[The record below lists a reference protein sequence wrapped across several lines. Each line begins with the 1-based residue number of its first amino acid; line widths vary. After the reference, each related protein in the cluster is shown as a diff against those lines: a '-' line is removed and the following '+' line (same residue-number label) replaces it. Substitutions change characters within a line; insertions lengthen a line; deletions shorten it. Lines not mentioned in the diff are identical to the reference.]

1 MPSRATEHEYPS
13 YLRVSSFERVSAAA
27 DKQFP
32 DADARDKSAEE
43 LLWGITP
50 PVLTRVVVKRILRE
64 RIQGYGLTWKRIAAG
79 FMYQEDGGS
88 GRLSP
93 SASRWEARL
102 NSRFEKQPPSRQRW
116 QRAKLP
122 SKLSSKTHRGIISF
136 RCAKSLKDVNCDIEK
151 VLIL

>member
-1 MPSRATEHEYPS
+1 MDFLPSRATEHEYPS

-43 LLWGITP
+43 PLWGTTP
-50 PVLTRVVVKRILRE
+50 PALTRVVVKRILRE

-93 SASRWEARL
+93 SGRSMGSSIKFTLRKTAALSTMMAKGKAPIGTFVG
-102 NSRFEKQPPSRQRW
+102 SPSRNHVVQMRT
-116 QRAKLP
+116 RL
-122 SKLSSKTHRGIISF
+122 KT
-136 RCAKSLKDVNCDIEK
+136 LT
-151 VLIL
+151 VLRY